1 MNAPLPPPAVGAS
14 QIVVNGAVCPLP
26 AARSLAAVLA
36 DAGLADRPVAV
47 EVDGEVVP
55 RGRFTE
61 PLLRGGERI
70 EIVTF
75 VGGG

>member
-1 MNAPLPPPAVGAS
+1 MNAAPQPAAPR
-14 QIVVNGAVCPLP
+14 QIIVNGATCPLP
-26 AARSLAAVLA
+26 VAASLAAVLA
-36 DAGLADRPVAV
+36 DAGLAGRPVAV

-55 RGRFTE
+55 RGRFAE

>member
-1 MNAPLPPPAVGAS
+1 MEAPGFVES
-14 QIVVNGAVCPLP
+14 VTIVVNGSPRP
-26 AARSLAAVLA
+26 ATAGSSLADLIASLGF
-36 DAGLADRPVAV
+36 AGRPIAV

-55 RGRFTE
+55 RPALGGRR
-61 PLLRGGERI
+61 LAGGERI

>member
-1 MNAPLPPPAVGAS
+1 MPEIGKS
-14 QIVVNGAVCPLP
+14 SSM
-26 AARSLAAVLA
+26 ARIGRCRRPGSLAAVLV
-36 DAGLADRPVAV
+36 DAGLAGRPVAV

-55 RGRFTE
+55 RERFSE

>member
-1 MNAPLPPPAVGAS
+1 VITVNGQPQPLPKEGSLMTLIEESGLVGR
-14 QIVVNGAVCPLP
+14 PL
-26 AARSLAAVLA
+26 
-36 DAGLADRPVAV
+36 AV

-55 RGRFTE
+55 RGRLAE
-61 PLLRGGERI
+61 VRLCGGERI